1 MGLSI
6 YYSGMFNPKASLS
19 EMIDEVKDIAE
30 TEGWKHRVFENE
42 FPAKALSKK
51 AIDEQVYG
59 ILFSPPGSEPVTL
72 CFLSNGE
79 LCNPFLYDFWLK
91 DKKSKKEFV
100 TQGSFT
106 KTQYAG
112 ATIHIKV
119 IKLLRYLSEKYF
131 SKFNLTDDGKY
142 WETGDEKL
150 LRTTFKEWGELI
162 DGFAD
167 ALETLEPKKGE
178 TTEDAILRAAKKV
191 HKRRKK

>member
-6 YYSGMFNPKASLS
+6 YYRGKFKPKASLI

-30 TEGWKHRVFENE
+30 TEGWRYHVFQKE
-42 FPAKALSKK
+42 FSTKTFGKK
-51 AIDEQVYG
+51 AIDEQIYG

-79 LCNPFLYDFWLK
+79 LCNPFLYIFWLK
-91 DKKSKKEFV
+91 EKQTEKEFAV
-100 TQGSFT
+100 EGSFT

-112 ATIHIKV
+112 ATAHIKI
-119 IKLLRYLSEKYF
+119 IKLLRYLSEKYLSEF
-131 SKFNLTDDGKY
+131 ELTDEGKY

-150 LRTTFKEWGELI
+150 LRDTFKEWGDMI

-167 ALETLEPKKGE
+167 ALETLETKKSE
-178 TTEDAILRAAKKV
+178 TIEDAILRAAKKV